1 MLINVHVVL
10 IKRRN
15 KQKKSN
21 KNKPSEMTIF
31 IAEYQCPANYAKCDD
46 NLACILEIYF
56 CDEFH
61 DCKDKSDES
70 AETCATT
77 PTPAPSEGE
86 YLLLVYIRP
95 IYLCV

>member
-1 MLINVHVVL
+1 
-10 IKRRN
+10 
-15 KQKKSN
+15 
-21 KNKPSEMTIF
+21 MTIF
-31 IAEYQCPANYAKCDD
+31 IAEYQCPDNYAKCDD
-46 NLACILEIYF
+46 NLACILKTYF
-56 CDEFH
+56 CDEYH

-77 PTPAPSEGE
+77 PTPEPSEGE

>member
-15 KQKKSN
+15 KQTKSN

-31 IAEYQCPANYAKCDD
+31 IAEYQCPDNYAKCDD
-46 NLACILEIYF
+46 NLACILKTYF
-56 CDEFH
+56 CDEYR

-77 PTPAPSEGE
+77 PEPSEGE
-86 YLLLVYIRP
+86 YLVVSLHPSY
-95 IYLCV
+95 YLCV